1 MITFHPVA
9 YCDRVRVSTY
19 TQEQLAN
26 PRPYPVA
33 LARYAKA
40 TLPEEL
46 ERMAR
51 VSRRAL
57 SLPFDQYAIFLDN
70 LRGD

>member
-19 TQEQLAN
+19 TRTQLEN
-26 PRPYPVA
+26 PRPLSVA
-33 LARYAKA
+33 LAQYAKA

-51 VSRRAL
+51 ISRRAL
-57 SLPFDQYAIFLDN
+57 SLPFPDYAIFLDN